1 MFRHVVL
8 FTWTPDATEEQKQAL
23 HAELA
28 KMPPAIEVIR
38 AYRFG
43 PDAGIN
49 PANSDYA
56 VVADFDDAAGYIAYR
71 DHPAHRQL
79 VERYVTPIVAG
90 RAAIQFEL
98 ADS

>member
-1 MFRHVVL
+1 LFRHVVL
-8 FTWTPDATEEQKQAL
+8 FTWKPEATEEQKQTV
-23 HAELA
+23 HAGLA
-28 KMPPAIEVIR
+28 KMPSAIEAIR
-38 AYRFG
+38 AYRYG

-49 PANSDYA
+49 PANCDYA

-79 VERYVTPIVAG
+79 VERYITPIVAS

-98 ADS
+98 PGP